1 MSKLSWQIE
10 DAYKQDREWFEL
22 YRFRYDKEGK
32 KKALIQSILWHEYAE
47 SLNDARFEIAEH
59 IKEELEDVENEHEKN
74 EIRGRAAIYRACCR
88 VLKVSGKN
96 QFAAAKQYAHNAE
109 IIHEGYYEIRGLD
122 TKSGNPEIVKWSV
135 K

>member
-1 MSKLSWQIE
+1 M
-10 DAYKQDREWFEL
+10 
-22 YRFRYDKEGK
+22 
-32 KKALIQSILWHEYAE
+32 
-47 SLNDARFEIAEH
+47 N
-59 IKEELEDVENEHEKN
+59 N

-88 VLKVSGKN
+88 VLNASGKN
-96 QFAAAKQYAHNAE
+96 QFAAAKQYADNVE